1 MPVPATRRKD
11 IKGKEETDQISI
23 VLYPSLVQMLSNIFG
38 KFTAASKNLL
48 AFSV

>member
-1 MPVPATRRKD
+1 MPVPATQRKD
-11 IKGKEETDQISI
+11 LKGKEETDQISI